1 MQIVQVKTLS
11 EQIYKSLRDEIVSQN
26 IKSGTKL
33 TLEMLKSRFSVSST
47 PIREALNRLIQ
58 DGLLTYQP
66 NIGISVKRLSK
77 RDIFELFQL
86 NSDLECLAVKY
97 CFENG
102 NEADMLEDLK
112 GIVDNTV
119 MSLQEG
125 DYTEWCKWSD
135 EFHYALVRHCGNS
148 RLCDSAERISGQLI
162 MLATSYQHKNSY
174 WHQITDEHTQIY
186 EELKNHD
193 VNKACMLIKNHL
205 ARSINYALA
214 I

>member
-1 MQIVQVKTLS
+1 MQILQAKTLS
-11 EQIYKSLRDEIVSQN
+11 EQIYNSLRDEIISQN

-33 TLEMLKSRFSVSST
+33 TLEMLKARFSVSST

-66 NIGISVKRLSK
+66 NIGISVRRLEK
-77 RDIFELFQL
+77 KDIFELFQL
-86 NSDLECLAVKY
+86 SSDLECLAVRY

-102 NEADMLEDLK
+102 NQDNLSEELSK
-112 GIVDNTV
+112 VVDNTIAC
-119 MSLQEG
+119 LKAGNYE
-125 DYTEWCKWSD
+125 EWCKWSD
-135 EFHYALVRHCGNS
+135 EFHYCLHKHCGNS
-148 RLCDSAERISGQLI
+148 RLIESTERLSRPLT
-162 MLATSYQHKNSY
+162 MLAASYQQKNSY
-174 WHQITDEHTQIY
+174 WHQITDEHRQIY
-186 EELKNHD
+186 EEIAHGD